1 MRRERRQAAAARR
14 QLDERGAELLGEVDG
29 GVGVKG
35 LGFRLGLSFCLVGCG
50 RGRGRRLGGS
60 EDDVG
65 LPVLLWHGGE
75 ARHVD
80 EVALEHFR
88 GAGWGGWGQVV
99 YHDGDA
105 GDGAGEQFGAHG
117 GDGVGDPGA
126 EGRMARLKDGRVVE
140 AGGEEGGARVEVAEG
155 EEGVDVGG

>member
-35 LGFRLGLSFCLVGCG
+35 LGFRLGLSFCLVGCR
-50 RGRGRRLGGS
+50 RGRGLGGS
-60 EDDVG
+60 EDNVG

-80 EVALEHFR
+80 EVALEHFCD
-88 GAGWGGWGQVV
+88 AGWGGWGQVV

-105 GDGAGEQFGAHG
+105 GDGAGEQLGAHG

-126 EGRMARLKDGRVVE
+126 EGGMARLENGRVME
-140 AGGEEGGARVEVAEG
+140 AGDEEGSARIEVAEG